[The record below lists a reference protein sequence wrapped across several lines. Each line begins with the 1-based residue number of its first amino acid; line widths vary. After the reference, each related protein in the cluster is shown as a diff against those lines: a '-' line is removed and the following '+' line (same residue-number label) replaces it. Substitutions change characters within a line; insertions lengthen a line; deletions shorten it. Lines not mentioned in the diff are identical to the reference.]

1 MAGQHGKW
9 AQSRVKSRGND
20 NDNLNNARAGKLTR
34 PNTNQTRRAYVT
46 QLTDV
51 VRRRLIVAMGAGAVV
66 SPFGAIAQ
74 GLSARPIRF
83 IVPFTPAAGPDIVA
97 RILAPKL
104 QARWGQTVIVE
115 NKPGA
120 SGTIGA
126 DFVAKSAPDGH
137 TIMVGPASALTAP
150 LLYAKLPY
158 DVIKD
163 LTPITNIGSTSLGLA
178 VHKDVPANNV
188 QEFIAYAKARP
199 GKLNYGSPGNGTHHH
214 LCMELLKLQSGIDI
228 VHIPYKGSAGAENDL
243 IAGTIPAM
251 FLPIHVAL
259 PKLKAGQ
266 IKLLGSTLRERHPL
280 FREIPSLHEQGVTG
294 YDVDLWLGVW
304 GPANMPADVLAKVN
318 AELRAIV
325 ALPEIRDQ
333 LAGQGLVPNTST
345 PEQFSKIVKD
355 DHARWAKVV
364 RDAGIKAD

>member
-1 MAGQHGKW
+1 M
-9 AQSRVKSRGND
+9 
-20 NDNLNNARAGKLTR
+20 TR
-34 PNTNQTRRAYVT
+34 HP
-46 QLTDV
+46 DII
-51 VRRRLIVAMGAGAVV
+51 RRRLIAAVGYAAALA
-66 SPFGAIAQ
+66 PFGAAAQ
-74 GLSARPIRF
+74 GLSKRPIRF

-104 QARWGQTVIVE
+104 QARWDQTVIVE

-126 DFVAKSAPDGH
+126 DFVAKAVPDGH
-137 TIMVGPASALTAP
+137 TIMVGPASAITAP

-163 LTPITNIGSTSLGLA
+163 LTPITNIGSTSLALA
-178 VHKDVPANNV
+178 VHKDVPVNNV

-214 LCMELLKLQSGIDI
+214 LCMELLKLQAGIDI

-243 IAGTIPAM
+243 IAGIIPAM

-280 FREIPSLHEQGVTG
+280 FRDIPSLHEQGVTG

-304 GPANMPADVLAKVN
+304 GPANMPADVLAKIN

-325 ALPEIRDQ
+325 AMPETRDQ
-333 LAGQGLVPNTST
+333 LASQGLVSNTGT
-345 PEQFSKIVKD
+345 PEQFAKLVKD
-355 DHARWAKVV
+355 DYERWAKVV